1 LALHPVDARGAAD
14 GPPPRAGIPTMKITD
29 LQVQGYERVARCEDP
44 ASGLRAMIAVHSTAL
59 GPALGGLRMWPY
71 RSWDEAQFD
80 VLRLARGMTYKSA
93 VADTGLGGGKSV
105 ILGNPKTDKSEALFR
120 AMGKFVDAFGGAY
133 ITAEDVGTSVED
145 LVMVRKETRWAT
157 GLPRD
162 IGSSGDPSPWTAL
175 GVFRGMKACLEEV
188 YGAADFAGRTVAMQG
203 LGHVGGFLAEHLAKA
218 GARLVVTDLSPE
230 RAKEAATR
238 LGATVVAPDAIYDV
252 PCDVFS
258 PNALGAVINDDTIKR
273 LKAKIVAGAANNVL
287 LREEHGDRLRELGVL
302 YAPDYVINAG
312 GIINVSI
319 EVEKEGYDEARS
331 RKKVEN
337 IYNALKTVFRMAR
350 EKNVSTNRA
359 SNLLAEERIAKGRP
373 AAAKA

>member
-1 LALHPVDARGAAD
+1 
-14 GPPPRAGIPTMKITD
+14 MKITD
-29 LQVQGYERVARCEDP
+29 IAVPGYERVARCEDA

-105 ILGNPKTDKSEALFR
+105 ILGNPKTDKNEALFR
-120 AMGKFVDAFGGAY
+120 AMGRFVDAFGGKY

-145 LVMVRKETRWAT
+145 LVLVRKETRWAT
-157 GLPRD
+157 GLPRE

-188 YGAADFAGRTVAMQG
+188 YGSGEFAGRTVAMQG

-230 RAKEAATR
+230 RAKEAASR
-238 LGATVVAPDAIYDV
+238 LGATVVAPEAIYDV
-252 PCDVFS
+252 ACDVFS
-258 PNALGAVINDDTIKR
+258 PNALGAVINDDTLKR
-273 LKAKIVAGAANNVL
+273 FKTKIIAGAANNVL
-287 LREEHGDRLRELGVL
+287 LREEHGDRLREMGIL

-359 SNLLAEERIAKGRP
+359 SNLLAEERIARGRP
-373 AAAKA
+373 AAAKV

>member
-1 LALHPVDARGAAD
+1 
-14 GPPPRAGIPTMKITD
+14 MKLTD
-29 LQVQGYERVARCEDP
+29 IAVPGYERVARCEDP
-44 ASGLRAMIAVHSTAL
+44 ASGLRAMIAVHSTTL

-120 AMGKFVDAFGGAY
+120 AMGRFVDAFGGKY

-145 LVMVRKETRWAT
+145 LVLVRKETRWAT
-157 GLPRD
+157 GLPRES
-162 IGSSGDPSPWTAL
+162 GSSGDPSPWTAL

-188 YGAADFAGRTVAMQG
+188 YGTGEFTGRTVAMQG
-203 LGHVGGFLAEHLAKA
+203 LGHVGWYLAEHLAKA

-230 RAKEAATR
+230 RAKEAASR
-238 LGATVVAPDAIYDV
+238 LGATVVAPEAVYDV
-252 PCDVFS
+252 ACDVFS
-258 PNALGAVINDDTIKR
+258 PNALGAVINDDTIRR
-273 LKAKIVAGAANNVL
+273 LRTKIVAGAANNVL
-287 LREEHGDRLRELGVL
+287 LREEHGDRLREMGVL

-350 EKNVSTNRA
+350 ERNVSTNRA
-359 SNLLAEERIAKGRP
+359 SNLLAEERLAKGRP
-373 AAAKA
+373 AAAKV

>member
-1 LALHPVDARGAAD
+1 M
-14 GPPPRAGIPTMKITD
+14 TITD
-29 LQVQGYERVARCEDP
+29 IAVPGYERVARCEDP

-71 RSWDEAQFD
+71 RSWEEAQFD

-105 ILGNPKTDKSEALFR
+105 ILGNPKTDKTEALFR
-120 AMGKFVDAFGGAY
+120 AMGRFIDAFGGKY
-133 ITAEDVGTSVED
+133 ITAEDVGTAVED
-145 LVMVRKETRWAT
+145 MVLVRKDTRWVT
-157 GLPRD
+157 GLPRAL
-162 IGSSGDPSPWTAL
+162 GSSGDPSPWTAL
-175 GVFRGMKACLEEV
+175 GVFRGMKACLEEA
-188 YGAADFAGRTVAMQG
+188 YGSGDFAGRTVAMQG

-218 GARLVVTDLSPE
+218 GARLVVTDLAPE

-238 LGATVVAPDAIYDV
+238 FSAQAVAPDAIYDV
-252 PCDVFS
+252 PCDIFS

-287 LREEHGDRLRELGVL
+287 LREEHGDRLRELGIL

-319 EVEKEGYDEARS
+319 EVEKGGYDEARS

-337 IYNALKTVFRMAR
+337 IYEALKTVFRMGR
-350 EKNVSTNRA
+350 EQKLSMNRA
-359 SNLLAEERIAKGRP
+359 SNLLAEQRIAQGRGAP
-373 AAAKA
+373 ATH

>member
-1 LALHPVDARGAAD
+1 
-14 GPPPRAGIPTMKITD
+14 MKITD
-29 LQVQGYERVARCEDP
+29 IAVPGYERVARCEDP

-120 AMGKFVDAFGGAY
+120 AMGKFVDAFGGKY

-145 LVMVRKETRWAT
+145 LVLVRKETRWAT
-157 GLPRD
+157 GLPRE

-175 GVFRGMKACLEEV
+175 GVFRGIKACLEEV
-188 YGAADFAGRTVAMQG
+188 YGSGEFTGRTVAMQG

-238 LGATVVAPDAIYDV
+238 LGATVVAPEAIYDV
-252 PCDVFS
+252 ACDVFS
-258 PNALGAVINDDTIKR
+258 PNALGAVINDDTLKR
-273 LKAKIVAGAANNVL
+273 LKTKIIAGAANNVL
-287 LREEHGDRLRELGVL
+287 LREEHGDRLREMGIL

-359 SNLLAEERIAKGRP
+359 SNLLAEERIARGRP
-373 AAAKA
+373 AAAKV

>member
-1 LALHPVDARGAAD
+1 
-14 GPPPRAGIPTMKITD
+14 MKITD
-29 LQVQGYERVARCEDP
+29 IAVPGYERVARCEDP

-120 AMGKFVDAFGGAY
+120 AMGKFVDAFGGKY

-145 LVMVRKETRWAT
+145 LVLVRKETRWAT
-157 GLPRD
+157 GLPRE

-175 GVFRGMKACLEEV
+175 GVFRGIKACLEEV
-188 YGAADFAGRTVAMQG
+188 YGSGEFTGRTVAMQG

-238 LGATVVAPDAIYDV
+238 LGATVVAPEAIYDV
-252 PCDVFS
+252 ACDVFS
-258 PNALGAVINDDTIKR
+258 PNALGAVINDDTLKR
-273 LKAKIVAGAANNVL
+273 LKTKIIAGAANNVL
-287 LREEHGDRLRELGVL
+287 LREEHGDRLREMGIL

-337 IYNALKTVFRMAR
+337 IYNALRTVFRMAR

-359 SNLLAEERIAKGRP
+359 SNLLAEERIARGRP
-373 AAAKA
+373 AAAKV